1 MLRYLDTHGQR
12 LAALPMGER
21 RAGEPLILLHGV
33 THSVYFWA
41 PDPFYGE
48 LGPCWSLSLPG
59 HFPAS
64 APADLRQP
72 LTTEQVIEPLA
83 AAIGQLYDRPATLI
97 GISTGGFAALALA
110 ARYPQLVRRVISIS
124 GFARG
129 RWIGSFGMLQAAARG
144 GPLGEAI
151 FRGTAGMAGRSE
163 LALRMIMATAGPGWS
178 YGPIARY
185 PYLDA
190 VLRAMLPALAGLDAD
205 AMLAYFA
212 AMPAIDIGPLLPTI
226 AAPTLLIAGG
236 RDPIVPTDES
246 RRAAAAIPNATLKI
260 FPHAGHL
267 PNFEH
272 YPEFRQLVSAWL
284 R

>member
-1 MLRYLDTHGQR
+1 MLRYIDTHGLR
-12 LAALPMGER
+12 LAALPIGEQ
-21 RAGEPLILLHGV
+21 RAGEPIILLHGV
-33 THSVYFWA
+33 THSVYFWQ
-41 PDPFYGE
+41 PDPFYTE
-48 LGPCWSLSLPG
+48 LGPCWALSLPG

-64 APADLRQP
+64 TPLSLHCP
-72 LTTEQVIEPLA
+72 LTAESVIDPLA
-83 AAIGQLYDRPATLI
+83 AAIEQLSDRPVTLI
-97 GISTGGFAALALA
+97 GVSTGGFAALALA

-129 RWIGSFGMLQAAARG
+129 RWIGSFGMLQAAARRG
-144 GPLGEAI
+144 TLGEAL
-151 FRGTAGMAGRSE
+151 FRSTAGMAGRND
-163 LALRMIMATAGPGWS
+163 LALRMFIATAGPGWS

-190 VLRAMLPALAGLDAD
+190 VLTAMRPALAKLDAE

-212 AMPAIDIGPLLPTI
+212 AMPEIDIGPLLPTI

-236 RDPIVPTDES
+236 RDPIVPTAES

-260 FPHAGHL
+260 FPAAGHL

-272 YPEFRQLVSAWL
+272 YPEFCQLVRAWL